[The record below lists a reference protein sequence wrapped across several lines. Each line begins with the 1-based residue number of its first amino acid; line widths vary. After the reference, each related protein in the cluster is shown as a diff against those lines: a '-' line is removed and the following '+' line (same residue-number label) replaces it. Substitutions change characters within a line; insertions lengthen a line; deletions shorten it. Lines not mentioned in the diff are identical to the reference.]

1 MTVPFVLADHLKV
14 EVLLPDSDAMVW
26 GISKWGAGTKWGAA
40 STLEWRNILATV
52 ASVNVSN
59 SVQNTG
65 NLFFSPVASEATIEL
80 YTEDNNPDVN
90 QFLRLGTPLRVTY
103 INPNSTPEL
112 WFAGFY
118 GRIRNYSIR
127 YDPQDKP
134 VITISAT
141 SVIQDILST
150 VLPSFSAPAETSADR
165 ATRLRGKMIASFPEI
180 AGVNIASNSAS
191 FAAIPTGDY
200 TFQELLEPLEANV
213 FGWSS
218 LSYIAL
224 IDELAYNIEDYEN
237 IHLSSPIFTGTN
249 LTPSTSNEI
258 SYSALSV
265 TENLADL
272 INVVV
277 VRNTNGDVLA
287 STSNNSTITL
297 FGNNPYE
304 LVIDYSTEADAFAWA
319 STAVGNRYARTY
331 SAEFRG
337 INLDGTL
344 SKAQLLFSMQ
354 AAPAY
359 AYIKINQNGVNRT
372 DKVLVTRHE
381 HTITPTNWLIT
392 IEATKEV

>member
-1 MTVPFVLADHLKV
+1 
-14 EVLLPDSDAMVW
+14 MVW

-90 QFLRLGTPLRVTY
+90 QFLRLGTPIRITY
-103 INPNSTPEL
+103 INPNATPEL
-112 WFAGFY
+112 WVAGFY

-134 VITISAT
+134 VISISAT

-150 VLPSFSAPAETSADR
+150 VLPAYSAPAETSADR
-165 ATRLRGKMIASFPEI
+165 ATRLVGKMLATFPELT
-180 AGVNIASNSAS
+180 GVNIASNTAS

-218 LSYIAL
+218 LNYLASV
-224 IDELAYNIEDYEN
+224 DQLAYNIQDYAS
-237 IHLSSPIFTGTN
+237 IHLSSPQFTGTN
-249 LTPSTSNEI
+249 LTPTTSSQV
-258 SYSALSV
+258 SYSQLTAI
-265 TENLADL
+265 ENTADL

-287 STSNNSTITL
+287 STSNNSTIQL

-304 LVIDYSTEADAFAWA
+304 FVVDYATEADAFAWA
-319 STAVGNRYARTY
+319 TTAVANRYARTY
-331 SAEFRG
+331 NAEFRG
-337 INLDGTL
+337 INLDGKL
-344 SKAQLLFSMQ
+344 SPAQRLFSLQ

-359 AYIKINQNGVNRT
+359 AYINLDQNNVNRT